1 MQVARTRYAAY
12 SIAYHFVW
20 IPKYRRKVLVRQVQ
34 LETKRLIQ
42 DGCERHGGPMDLPKI
57 GQPSFEVICGCR
69 GIFVK
74 GCPILGRF
82 VLGLTLLEIETD
94 IDHVHVFVSAP
105 PRFSPSQIANLLK
118 GYSSRY
124 LRERFPHLKKAYGQE
139 QLWTQSYYIGT
150 AGSVSAEV
158 IRR

>member
-1 MQVARTRYAAY
+1 MRQRSAVGVRVGISLLFACWYHPRKTGGMQVARTRYAAY

-42 DGCERHGGPMDLPKI
+42 DGCERH
-57 GQPSFEVICGCR
+57 
-69 GIFVK
+69 
-74 GCPILGRF
+74 
-82 VLGLTLLEIETD
+82 GLTLLEIETD